1 MNFKRRCRQKKWDA
15 SERSWTSKTQ
25 MTLQMRMCD
34 WWSFHRLDYIY
45 EVLIH
50 TYIIIQDTNKQ
61 YYYNKKIKL
70 QITRCVWEVLTL
82 ALSKKSLK
90 KCKRGL
96 LYCVCLV
103 TEYKLMT
110 VLTSQKVCQHFGK
123 RLPTS
128 CKRMTVLL
136 RGPPT
141 LSSLLNIL
149 PYSQAGA

>member
-15 SERSWTSKTQ
+15 SKRSWTSKTQ

-34 WWSFHRLDYIY
+34 WWSFHRLGYMY

-61 YYYNKKIKL
+61 IYYNKKIKL

-90 KCKRGL
+90 KCKMGL

-110 VLTSQKVCQHFGK
+110 VLTSQKVCQCFGK

-128 CKRMTVLL
+128 CKRMYYW
-136 RGPPT
+136 GGHPP
-141 LSSLLNIL
+141 SAA
-149 PYSQAGA
+149 YSTSYLTHKQGHS